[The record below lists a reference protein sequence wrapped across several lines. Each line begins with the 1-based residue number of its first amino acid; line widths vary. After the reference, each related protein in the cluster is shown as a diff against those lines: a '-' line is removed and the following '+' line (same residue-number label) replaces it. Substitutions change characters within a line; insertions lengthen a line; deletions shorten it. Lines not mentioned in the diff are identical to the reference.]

1 MPSRKVTEVEIT
13 RQVALEGNRRERW
26 TVQSRYL
33 HKFEEFTEWFA
44 ENKSSLPER
53 ILRSDSNILERFIK
67 DRIAN
72 TGERES
78 FVWDQVIAEI
88 CGDSDTDDDD
98 MEEVYGAESEYFA
111 RDASHWQHY
120 AEQPLPTYNALVTE
134 SDTEPEPE
142 PEPELGRVDGTWIP
156 PEPISEAV
164 VQEVVV
170 VEPEPWV
177 AQLVAAEPMT
187 AQDREANFVALS
199 NRQKQFIPED
209 TTIRVTPDTLG
220 KLLEYTGNRWITAYP
235 QMGELLGR
243 EWDIVNAVLS
253 SRELWT
259 HICCLID
266 RKCYDMGLL
275 STGEG

>member
-1 MPSRKVTEVEIT
+1 MPTRKVTAVEIT
-13 RQVALEGNRRERW
+13 RHIALEGTRRENW
-26 TVQSRYL
+26 VVDKKYL

-53 ILRSDSNILERFIK
+53 ILRSDSNILERFIE

-72 TGERES
+72 TGERERV
-78 FVWDQVIAEI
+78 VWDQVIAEI
-88 CGDSDTDDDD
+88 CGDSETDDDD
-98 MEEVYGAESEYFA
+98 MDEVYGAESEYSV

-120 AEQPLPTYNALVTE
+120 EEQPLPTYNSLVTE

-142 PEPELGRVDGTWIP
+142 PV
-156 PEPISEAV
+156 AV
-164 VQEVVV
+164 VQEVVIV
-170 VEPEPWV
+170 
-177 AQLVAAEPMT
+177 AEPVSERV
-187 AQDREANFVALS
+187 DEAHFIALS

-209 TTIRVTPDTLG
+209 TTIRVTPDTFG
-220 KLLEYTGNRWITAYP
+220 KLVEYTGNRWITAYP

-243 EWDIVNAVLS
+243 EWDVVNAVLS

-275 STGEG
+275 STGGG

>member
-53 ILRSDSNILERFIK
+53 ILRSDSNILERFIE

-72 TGERES
+72 TGERERV
-78 FVWDQVIAEI
+78 VWDQVIAEI
-88 CGDSDTDDDD
+88 CGDSETDDDD
-98 MEEVYGAESEYFA
+98 MDEVYGAESEYSA
-111 RDASHWQHY
+111 RDASHWQYY
-120 AEQPLPTYNALVTE
+120 AEQPASSLVTE
-134 SDTEPEPE
+134 SDTE

-156 PEPISEAV
+156 PEPEPVA
-164 VQEVVV
+164 VVV

-199 NRQKQFIPED
+199 NRQDYFIPED
-209 TTIRVTPDTLG
+209 TTIRVTPDTLIM
-220 KLLEYTGNRWITAYP
+220 LMNYANARWHTAYP
-235 QMGELLGR
+235 GEGELLGR
-243 EWDIVNAVLS
+243 EWDIARAVLS

-266 RKCYDMGLL
+266 RKCYDMGLQ
-275 STGEG
+275 STGGG

>member
-1 MPSRKVTEVEIT
+1 MPSRKVTSVEIT
-13 RQVALEGNRRERW
+13 RHIALEGTRREKW

-53 ILRSDSNILERFIK
+53 ILRSDSNILERFIE

-72 TGERES
+72 TGERERV
-78 FVWDQVIAEI
+78 VWDQVIAEI
-88 CGDSDTDDDD
+88 CGDSETDDED
-98 MEEVYGAESEYFA
+98 MEEVYGAESEYSA
-111 RDASHWQHY
+111 RDASHWQYY
-120 AEQPLPTYNALVTE
+120 AEQPASSLVTE
-134 SDTEPEPE
+134 SDTE

-156 PEPISEAV
+156 PEPEPVAV

-170 VEPEPWV
+170 VEPASWV
-177 AQLVAAEPMT
+177 AEM
-187 AQDREANFVALS
+187 
-199 NRQKQFIPED
+199 NRQPYFIPED
-209 TTIRVTPDTLG
+209 TTIRVTPDTFG

-235 QMGELLGR
+235 MGELLAGK
-243 EWDIVNAVLS
+243 EWDIVNAVLT